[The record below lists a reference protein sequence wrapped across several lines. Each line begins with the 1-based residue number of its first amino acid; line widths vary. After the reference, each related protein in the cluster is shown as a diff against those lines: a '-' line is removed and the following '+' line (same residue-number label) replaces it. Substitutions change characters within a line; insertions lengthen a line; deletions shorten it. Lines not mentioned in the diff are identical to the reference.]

1 MIRDQCRTRL
11 FPVFFSLIMIDDPNA
26 RGAAMWKYV
35 DNATIS
41 EVLGKGQESREYSF
55 SGRRS
60 HKASKGCQT
69 SVK

>member
-1 MIRDQCRTRL
+1 
-11 FPVFFSLIMIDDPNA
+11 MIDDPNA